1 MLARDSGGQGGNV
14 SGKPMSET
22 LMGLKAIPPLP
33 NFTSNLSSPIATAFP
48 VASPNSGRVKI
59 LLNCNGNNNREGDCL
74 DFHSSE
80 NDGAATGGDL
90 RHALAVKGTPCTLPF
105 VTSNAEVTT
114 TDDGRELA
122 GLTSAFD
129 LLGVAGVE
137 ADLAEGTVLLNEAD
151 GDDAGA
157 SFVDELTDEG
167 DFVHG

>member
-1 MLARDSGGQGGNV
+1 
-14 SGKPMSET
+14 MS
-22 LMGLKAIPPLP
+22 
-33 NFTSNLSSPIATAFP
+33 
-48 VASPNSGRVKI
+48 VAYG
-59 LLNCNGNNNREGDCL
+59 
-74 DFHSSE
+74 SE
-80 NDGAATGGDL
+80 DDGAAIGGDL
-90 RHALAVKGTPCTLPF
+90 RHAVAVKGTPCTLPF
-105 VTSNAEVTT
+105 VTSNAEVAA